1 LHDGVARQDP
11 QVAGVIAGNSSNMVV
26 GKSVQGCVR
35 GEASMAIARYA
46 AVLGAEPQLAI
57 PVFIERIEPIRV
69 DSGRI
74 ALVEDGKADP
84 VETDKAIEG
93 DQPEVSIGGLVDCA
107 NAVLRK
113 TIVRCPH
120 IQPVLR
126 AGGGD
131 EAESRKQPA

>member
-1 LHDGVARQDP
+1 
-11 QVAGVIAGNSSNMVV
+11 MVV

-74 ALVEDGKADP
+74 ALVEDGKADL
-84 VETDKAIEG
+84 VKTDKAIEG
-93 DQPEVSIGGLVDCA
+93 YQREVSIGGLVDCA

-113 TIVRCPH
+113 AIVRCPH
-120 IQPVLR
+120 IQAVLR

-131 EAESRKQPA
+131 EAESRKQRSEEHTSEL